1 MSSRD
6 VAEPSG
12 TPASNAQAAPES
24 PATDAAQPQPSAA
37 GRTAS
42 AGAALRRSSSPG
54 LVATGSDHSHHPPA
68 VRVLSEGQVLASG
81 GAQPSGSH
89 LSVGEQPTPSV
100 LSLGQHSVG
109 EDVSVE
115 RRRAEEGEVPGTAD
129 AAGAPAPPPCCQ
141 CAVCVTRTG
150 GEDSPVAGPSGA
162 AAADPQLERLC
173 RHTVEMMKLD
183 GATEEQKQQLVKQLQ
198 VMVPSGAQS
207 PPPPQEPFPFE
218 GLPPELQLL
227 VFSHLTARELCTS
240 VLPVCRHWY
249 QLGRDPVLW
258 QHLSFDADNLVPTS
272 TVVNILSF
280 STLLKSLRL
289 EARRQVDKILFQV
302 ADTCKQLRSLT
313 ARFCDGLNS
322 LLLEV
327 LVKHCPLLERVNFE
341 GSRFDDADCTAALTG
356 LEHLRALNVSHCL
369 RLEDAELVQMARRCR
384 HLEELNV
391 DGIGYLTDAAI
402 QELVDQA
409 GDRLLSLVLD
419 GENLTDAGF
428 RALGR
433 CRNLQELCI
442 SFADGMTDA
451 SLPALGSLH
460 DLMRLKIRRGNQL
473 SAAALGRLFDGQNMP
488 HLLHLDLSECSNL
501 DDSTVEA
508 LTANCPLLT
517 FLALSWCWDVTDAG
531 LERIVTRLRFMRVMD
546 LIGLVRITGQCFR
559 LIPERLPELRYLNLE
574 QCSDVQDVVVERVVR
589 QRPQLQALDYYGDR
603 VVPRPVEME
612 SWADEVGEHARDIH
626 LPITINFLLLRED
639 GAA

>member
-1 MSSRD
+1 MMSC
-6 VAEPSG
+6 E
-12 TPASNAQAAPES
+12 
-24 PATDAAQPQPSAA
+24 
-37 GRTAS
+37 
-42 AGAALRRSSSPG
+42 
-54 LVATGSDHSHHPPA
+54 
-68 VRVLSEGQVLASG
+68 VLASG

-129 AAGAPAPPPCCQ
+129 AAGARPPPPCCQ

-227 VFSHLTARELCTS
+227 VFSNLTARELCTS

-384 HLEELNV
+384 HLEELN
-391 DGIGYLTDAAI
+391 
-402 QELVDQA
+402 LVDQA

-442 SFADGMTDA
+442 SFADGMTDS

-473 SAAALGRLFDGQNMP
+473 SAAALGRLFD
-488 HLLHLDLSECSNL
+488 
-501 DDSTVEA
+501 
-508 LTANCPLLT
+508 
-517 FLALSWCWDVTDAG
+517 LAEHAAPAAPG
-531 LERIVTRLRFMRVMD
+531 
-546 LIGLVRITGQCFR
+546 
-559 LIPERLPELRYLNLE
+559 PER
-574 QCSDVQDVVVERVVR
+574 DVVVERVVR